1 MEKIVNFQTSL
12 FGSFINIKPR
22 TAVVLSLLNN
32 LKDESFIPGT
42 IDLLSLNPVSGEL
55 QLKIEFKWC
64 QKIKLGI

>member
-42 IDLLSLNPVSGEL
+42 IDLLSLNSNGVRR
-55 QLKIEFKWC
+55 
-64 QKIKLGI
+64 

>member
-32 LKDESFIPGT
+32 LKDESFIP
-42 IDLLSLNPVSGEL
+42 VYRE
-55 QLKIEFKWC
+55 QLIYC
-64 QKIKLGI
+64 L